1 MTNANSRV
9 LGRKGA
15 RIVTE
20 TETEAVNGGILT
32 ETICT
37 FDPCGG
43 TEVDG
48 DLFTGD
54 CIAN

>member
-1 MTNANSRV
+1 MANENSRV

-20 TETEAVNGGILT
+20 TETKLVNGGIFT

-43 TEVDG
+43 TGVDG

-54 CIAN
+54 CIAS

>member
-1 MTNANSRV
+1 MTNGESRV
-9 LGRKGA
+9 LGRRGA

-20 TETEAVNGGILT
+20 TEINTVNGGIQRET
-32 ETICT
+32 ETLCSIGAT
-37 FDPCGG
+37 GP
-43 TEVDG
+43 DG

>member
-1 MTNANSRV
+1 MTNENSRV

-20 TETEAVNGGILT
+20 TETKLVNGGVET
-32 ETICT
+32 ETVCS
-37 FDPCGG
+37 FDPCAGP
-43 TEVDG
+43 DG

-54 CIAN
+54 CLAS